1 MANNRL
7 LVKLLPTASL
17 AAADPRANLRPLFDS
32 APQTTAFGLGAEPAW
47 FLADL
52 PDGAATPWDLAHSQ
66 VASQLGV
73 DESAVMF
80 AEPDLEQSFPDTNEK
95 NPGGG
100 PMLALEASC
109 GSVPQQDIGGKVLGP
124 DHFAWHLDDEFTQ
137 LRKAREAVP
146 FNPPRTRIAH
156 IDTGYDRGHESQPQ
170 NLLQNLERSFVD
182 GDNDP
187 NSADDPN
194 RGNAFPDNSG
204 HGTGTISILAGS
216 HIAQFNETL
225 GGAAGADILPLRIS
239 NSVVL
244 FRTSAF
250 AQALRYA
257 IEQKVDVI
265 SISMGGAPSR
275 AWNEAVN
282 DAYEAGICICAAAGN
297 NIEGIPTQHVVYPAR
312 YHRVLAVCGVMAND
326 APYTDLSSRQLQGNF
341 GPDSSMTAA
350 LSTYTPNIP
359 WAVFG
364 CGSTLRLNGEGTS
377 AATPQIAA
385 AAALWMEK
393 YKTSLS
399 RDWHRVEAVRHA
411 LFSSAKKQGVNG
423 SRMGRGILQAHAALG
438 VSPVLNLPKT
448 PADSDSFAVLRVL
461 TGFGLADPPPRQNMF
476 EIELAQRWLY
486 NPALNQLVPD
496 PDAVQDI
503 PKETL
508 RQFMDA
514 LIQDDKASVA
524 LRRHIASRYMLMFG
538 SSAINVPVN
547 VVAKPPAA
555 CQPSIEPFDPPFRR
569 IRTYAVD
576 PSLST
581 RLATAGMNEISLKV
595 RWEKL
600 EKGPKGEYLHVVDE
614 DASGETYEPVDL
626 NDPRLIATD
635 GWQPSEGNA
644 AFHQQM
650 VYAVAMKT
658 IEHFE
663 RALGRPV
670 LWRPQINPE
679 NEFDD
684 SQFVRQLTISPHAL
698 RQANAYYSPLLV
710 GLLFGYFEASATDP
724 GDHVPGSKV
733 YACLSHD
740 IVAHETTHAIL
751 DGMHRRFNEPTND
764 DVLAFH
770 EAFADVIALM
780 QHFTI
785 PEILETEIGRTRGNL
800 RTQSILGS
808 LALQFGRATGKRGAL
823 RDSIGRFN
831 DAGEWVP
838 LKPDPADYQKVKEPH
853 QRGSLL
859 VAAVFDAFTAIY
871 ETRTA
876 DLLRIYTG
884 GTGILPDG
892 AIHPDLVRRLANEAS
907 KTAGHIL
914 NICIR
919 ALDYLPPVDVTFGEY
934 LRGIITADADLVPD
948 DPYHYRVAFVEAFRK
963 RGIYPR
969 DLDTLSV
976 DTLRW
981 KGVSIEKPPP
991 QYKLIL
997 RQLKTYADA
1006 CFYITDR
1013 ERLFHVTRK
1022 QRQLLHE
1029 RLKEIFKESPE
1040 FASTLGLNFSLDLTA
1055 SFEVHALRRSNR
1067 VGPDGNHRPQVV
1079 VALTQSRDIE
1089 VEGSSQPQKFRG
1101 GSTLIVDLAKP
1112 AVEYAIIKNI
1122 ASPNRFQRTTDFLT
1136 SALQDPVQALLLA
1149 PDRKERFAALHSLAE
1164 LG

>member
-1 MANNRL
+1 MANRL
-7 LVKLLPTASL
+7 LVKLLPAVSL
-17 AAADPRANLRPLFDS
+17 AAADPRANLRPLFES
-32 APQTTAFGLGAEPAW
+32 APQTAAFGIGAAPAW
-47 FLADL
+47 FLADV
-52 PDGAATPWDLAHSQ
+52 PEEAATPWDLAHGQ
-66 VASQLGV
+66 VAGQLGI
-73 DESAVMF
+73 DESAVLF
-80 AEPDLEQSFPDTNEK
+80 AEPDLPHSFPDTNEK
-95 NPGGG
+95 NPGGA
-100 PMLALEASC
+100 PFALDDSC
-109 GSVPQQDIGGKVLGP
+109 GHVPQQEDGGKKKGP
-124 DHFAWHLDDEFTQ
+124 DKFAWHLDDEFTQ
-137 LRKAREAVP
+137 LRSARNEVN
-146 FNPPRTRIAH
+146 FTEPRTRIAH

-170 NLLQNLERSFVD
+170 NLLQHLERSFVD
-182 GDNDP
+182 GDGDPNSSNDP
-187 NSADDPN
+187 NSG
-194 RGNAFPDNSG
+194 RAFPDNSG
-204 HGTGTISILAGS
+204 HGTGTISILAGG
-216 HIAQFNETL
+216 QLGEFNEKL
-225 GGAAGADILPLRIS
+225 GGAPDADVLPLRIS

-244 FRTSAF
+244 FFTSAF

-257 IEQKVDVI
+257 IDQKCDVV
-265 SISMGGAPSR
+265 SISMGGRPSR

-282 DAYEAGICICAAAGN
+282 DAYEAGICIVAAAGN
-297 NIEGIPTQHVVYPAR
+297 NINGLPTHHVVYPAR
-312 YHRVLAVCGVMAND
+312 YHRTIAACGVMAD
-326 APYTDLSSRQLQGNF
+326 GSPYDNLGSRILQGNY
-341 GPDSSMTAA
+341 GPDSCMTAA
-350 LSTYTPNIP
+350 ISTYTPNIP

-364 CGSTLRLNGEGTS
+364 CGSTVRLNGEGTS

-385 AAALWMEK
+385 AVALWFEK
-393 YKTSLS
+393 YKKDLK
-399 RDWHRVEAVRHA
+399 RDWTRVEAVRHA
-411 LFSSAKKQGVNG
+411 LFTSAKSPGANG
-423 SRMGRGILQAHAALG
+423 ERLGHGILQARNALN
-438 VSPVLNLPKT
+438 VRPVLNLPKT
-448 PADSDSFAVLRVL
+448 PPDSDWFPVLRVI
-461 TGFGLADPPPRQNMF
+461 TGLGVADPPPRQDMF
-476 EIELAQRWLY
+476 EIELAQRWLV
-486 NPALNQLVPD
+486 NKTLQELVPD
-496 PDAVQDI
+496 PDSEKDV
-503 PKETL
+503 PKENL
-508 RQFMDA
+508 RKFMDA
-514 LIQDDKASVA
+514 LIQDNEASVA
-524 LRRHIASRYMLMFG
+524 LRRHVASRYTLIFG
-538 SSAINVPVN
+538 TSVQGAPLN

-555 CQPSIEPFDPPFRR
+555 CQPSIEPFDPPYRR

-581 RLATAGMNEISLKV
+581 RLATAGMNEIALKV

-600 EKGPKGEYLHVVDE
+600 EKGPKGEYLEVIDE
-614 DASGETYEPVDL
+614 DAADNTYDPVDL

-644 AFHQQM
+644 GFHQQM

-684 SQFVRQLTISPHAL
+684 SRFVRRLTISPHAL
-698 RQANAYYSPLLV
+698 RQANAYYSPLAM

-724 GDHVPGSKV
+724 GDHAPGSKV

-751 DGMHRRFNEPTND
+751 DGMHRRFNEATNE
-764 DVLAFH
+764 DVLALH
-770 EAFADVIALM
+770 EAFADIVALM

-831 DAGEWVP
+831 EAGEWVP

-853 QRGSLL
+853 ARGAIL

-871 ETRTA
+871 ETRIA

-884 GTGILPDG
+884 GTGVLPTG
-892 AIHPDLVRRLANEAS
+892 AIHPDLVRRLAGEAA

-914 NICIR
+914 NMCIR
-919 ALDYLPPVDVTFGEY
+919 ALDYIPPVDITFGEY
-934 LRGIITADADLVPD
+934 LRGIITADADLVED
-948 DPYHYRVAFVEAFRK
+948 DRYNYRVAFVEAFRK

-981 KGVSIEKPPP
+981 QGVSIENPPP
-991 QYKLIL
+991 QYKSIL
-997 RQLKTYADA
+997 KQLQKYADA
-1006 CFYITDR
+1006 CFYISDR
-1013 ERLFHVTRK
+1013 EQLFHVTRK
-1022 QRQLLHE
+1022 QRE
-1029 RLKEIFKESPE
+1029 RLHDRLTDIFKASPE
-1040 FASTLGLNFSLDLTA
+1040 FAKTLGLDFSLDPDA

-1089 VEGSSQPQKFRG
+1089 VDGSSKPHKFRG
-1101 GSTLIVDLAKP
+1101 GSTLIVNLAKP
-1112 AVEYAIIKNI
+1112 AVEYAIFKNI
-1122 ASPNRFQRTTDFLT
+1122 ASPNRQKLTTDFLKM
-1136 SALQDPVQALLLA
+1136 ALQDPVQALLLA